1 MGWAEMVVGIVL
13 IASVAEVFKM
23 KYRAQLKG
31 QGKDVLADQRGSQQ
45 LRDEVRQLKE
55 RLAVLERITIEK
67 ENSLSREIEQL
78 RDR

>member
-23 KYRAQLKG
+23 KYRAQMKG
-31 QGKDVLADQRGSQQ
+31 AGKDMLAHQSGSQQ
-45 LRDEVRQLKE
+45 LRDEVKKLKE
-55 RLAVLERITIEK
+55 RLAVIEQITIEK
-67 ENSLSREIEQL
+67 ENSLSREIERL